1 MTRSECRHHT
11 NVQLTAEYR
20 PQKGRWTMLGKDK
33 SRLVPTVGVTRRQV
47 LGRSAVTAMAL
58 TGGMGVIRPR
68 LASAQQKSVTAVL
81 PGVIMTDK
89 TRAIIDQMTGVRVEN
104 VPYVSPTDTVAKLL
118 SPGGTSRYDLMI
130 SNTFFV
136 KGPILGAKSG
146 DEKVRAYDM
155 SKVPNAAGLQQL
167 FKDDMQTRDSKV
179 YTIPIFW
186 GYDSPI
192 IRVDH
197 IPENDPLTQSWGV
210 LFSDKYAGKTALR
223 DDAYQSIM
231 ATGLHL
237 GHKDP
242 ATMTRSDVEEVKKYL
257 ISKKRNFRTLW
268 TAFGEAVN
276 LMSSVEVWAMYGWM
290 PMRAALQRDGFK
302 VTNAWPSDGLLV
314 WNHAA
319 FVPKDTPKA
328 ELTEQVVNAMLSPEF
343 GITLARDLSY
353 GPVTTKALAEFS
365 PEEQGRLG
373 IDVPSRNLARQRF
386 QWPNDMNSWIEAWGA
401 FKAA

>member
-1 MTRSECRHHT
+1 MTSR
-11 NVQLTAEYR
+11 
-20 PQKGRWTMLGKDK
+20 GK
-33 SRLVPTVGVTRRQV
+33 SRLTPSGGMTRRQV
-47 LGRSAVTAMAL
+47 LGHSAVATAVLA
-58 TGGMGVIRPR
+58 GGRVLRPTP
-68 LASAQQKSVTAVL
+68 AAAQQKSVSAVL

-89 TRAIIDQMTGVRVEN
+89 TRAIIDQMTGIKVEN

-118 SPGGTSRYDLMI
+118 APGGSSRYDLMI

-136 KGPILGAKSG
+136 KGPILGAKTG

-155 SKVPNAAGLQQL
+155 SEVPNAAGLQQL
-167 FKDDMQTRDSKV
+167 FKDDMQTRDGKV

-192 IRVDH
+192 IRIDH

-242 ATMTRSDVEEVKKYL
+242 ATMTRSDLEEVKKFL
-257 ISKKRNFRTLW
+257 ISKKKNFRTLW

-276 LMSSVEVWAMYGWM
+276 LMSSGEVWAMYGWM

-319 FVPKDTPKA
+319 FIPKDSPKA

-343 GITLARDLSY
+343 GIALAKDLNY
-353 GPVTTKALAEFS
+353 GPVTNKALAQFS
-365 PEEQGRLG
+365 AEDQRKLG
-373 IDVPSRNLARQRF
+373 IDVPSRNVALYELK
-386 QWPNDMNSWIEAWGA
+386 WPNDMNAWIETWGA

>member
-1 MTRSECRHHT
+1 MTSTENSRPTRS
-11 NVQLTAEYR
+11 
-20 PQKGRWTMLGKDK
+20 GKI
-33 SRLVPTVGVTRRQV
+33 TRRQV
-47 LGRSAVTAMAL
+47 LGHSALAAAAL
-58 TGGMGVIRPR
+58 VGGTGVFRATPSG
-68 LASAQQKSVTAVL
+68 AQQKSISAVL

-89 TRAIIDQMTGVRVEN
+89 TRAIIDQMTGTKVEN

-118 SPGGTSRYDLMI
+118 APGGTSRYDLMI

-136 KGPILGAKSG
+136 KGPILGSKAG

-155 SKVPNAAGLQQL
+155 SKVPNAADLQQL
-167 FKDDMQTRDSKV
+167 FKDDMQTRDGKI
-179 YTIPIFW
+179 YTMPIFW

-192 IRVDH
+192 IRIDH

-210 LFSDKYAGKTALR
+210 LFADKYAGKTPLR

-242 ATMTRSDVEEVKKYL
+242 ATMTRSDLEQVKKFL
-257 ISKKRNFRTLW
+257 ISKKKNFRTLW

-276 LMSSVEVWAMYGWM
+276 LMSSGEVWAMYGWM

-302 VTNAWPSDGLLV
+302 VVNAWPSDGLLV

-319 FVPKDTPKA
+319 FIPKDTPKA
-328 ELTEQVVNAMLSPEF
+328 ELTEQVVNAILSPEF
-343 GITLARDLSY
+343 GITLAHDLSY

-365 PEEQGRLG
+365 PEEQRRLG
-373 IDVPSRNLARQRF
+373 IDVPSRSLALYQLK
-386 QWPNDMNSWIEAWGA
+386 WPNDMNAWIETWAA